1 MQNAVSSAEYPVA
14 IACLIFFQSLGAS
27 ITIIIANTIF
37 SQTLTSAIPRYAPS
51 ISPSAASHAG
61 AGAGAVRALVPAGHE
76 GELSGLLRAYSE
88 SLRNVFYFLVGAACL
103 ATILSLGMGWKGKD
117 RKATVVV
124 DEERGGEKVA
134 GEERRSDEIT
144 AEERKGEEIAD
155 KNTGK

>member
-1 MQNAVSSAEYPVA
+1 M
-14 IACLIFFQSLGAS
+14 
-27 ITIIIANTIF
+27 
-37 SQTLTSAIPRYAPS
+37 
-51 ISPSAASHAG
+51 
-61 AGAGAVRALVPAGHE
+61 
-76 GELSGLLRAYSE
+76 LRAYSE